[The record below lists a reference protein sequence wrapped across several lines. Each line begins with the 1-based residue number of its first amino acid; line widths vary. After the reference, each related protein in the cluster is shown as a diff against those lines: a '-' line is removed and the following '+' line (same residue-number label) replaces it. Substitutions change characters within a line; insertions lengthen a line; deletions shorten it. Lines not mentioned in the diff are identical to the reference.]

1 MIKKV
6 VIDKANRLFQLPPD
20 IFSFRKLS
28 EKAKL
33 LNKSEL
39 LDLGRFNWPVDSKP
53 FESINNSL
61 KPASAVNL
69 NKLKA
74 AIAEW
79 LLNRHQIQVNDHK
92 EIFIGGSISSIIY
105 KSALAFIDKGDIVFT
120 PDLGLPAYRKV
131 TTLCGGEPVGYSITG
146 KNNWQPDFDRITTR
160 LGRVARLLYLN
171 SPHNPTGAILDSKE
185 IENLMWNAARENLII
200 INDAAYQ
207 SISERTAPSILSFK
221 EAKKI
226 GAEIYSMAYNFGLPS
241 MPLGFAVG
249 HRDIINGLEHAKNI
263 CNDFISDGYVEM
275 ALEALRQYPSK
286 PLLEARKQIQL
297 SMAEALNLLEKMD
310 LEKAGYETT
319 PFLWAKIEGRKSSTA
334 LANMLYRKY
343 RILTAPGNS
352 FGENGEGYLRFSLT
366 AKAETYR
373 EAIERLK
380 KTKLSAKLMEE
391 I

>member
-33 LNKSEL
+33 ISKAEL
-39 LDLGRFNWPVDSKP
+39 LDLGRFNWPVDP
-53 FESINNSL
+53 NQFDATCHPL
-61 KPASAVNL
+61 KPASAASI

-74 AIAEW
+74 AVAEW
-79 LLNRHQIQVNDHK
+79 LLNRHQVKVNDSK

-105 KSALAFIDKGDIVFT
+105 KTALAFVDKGDIVFT
-120 PDLGLPAYRKV
+120 PDLGLPSYRKV
-131 TTLCGGEPVGYSITG
+131 VTLCGGEPVGYGVTG
-146 KNNWQPDFDRITTR
+146 KNDWQPDFERITTR
-160 LGRVARLLYLN
+160 LGRVARMLYLN
-171 SPHNPTGAILDSKE
+171 SPHNPSGAVLDSKE
-185 IENLMWNAARENLII
+185 IENLMWNAARENMIV

-207 SISERTAPSILSFK
+207 SISERPAPSILSFK
-221 EAKKI
+221 EAKKV

-249 HRDIINGLEHAKNI
+249 HRDIISGLEHARSI
-263 CNDFISDGYVEM
+263 SSEFISEGYVEL
-275 ALEALRQYPSK
+275 ALDALRQYPSK
-286 PLLEARKQIQL
+286 SLLDVRKKMKL
-297 SMAEALNLLEKMD
+297 SLAEALNLMEKLE

-319 PFLWAKIEGRKSSTA
+319 PFLWARIEGRKSSTA
-334 LANMLYRKY
+334 LANMLYRRY
-343 RILTAPGNS
+343 RILSAPGIS

-366 AKAETYR
+366 AKAEAYR
-373 EAIERLK
+373 EAVERIK
-380 KTKLSAKLMEE
+380 KTKLTSKLTEE